1 MELTKRKEKK
11 RKNER
16 KCSPASNK
24 LENQRSGN
32 TESLEGLRSEAV
44 KKKKRRREM
53 KNDWKKNWTIFF
65 ANSCWVRF
73 CSTKGQKQNKME
85 ILTNVICFNIRGWRQ
100 EERGKRNGQEDIFEL
115 HKKKKKKEKERKIR
129 QIRKKRKKRKKENEI
144 TMSKNDVAKRKL

>member
-44 KKKKRRREM
+44 KKKKKKKRRRE
-53 KNDWKKNWTIFF
+53 
-65 ANSCWVRF
+65 
-73 CSTKGQKQNKME
+73 
-85 ILTNVICFNIRGWRQ
+85 
-100 EERGKRNGQEDIFEL
+100 EEK
-115 HKKKKKKEKERKIR
+115 
-129 QIRKKRKKRKKENEI
+129 
-144 TMSKNDVAKRKL
+144 

>member
-53 KNDWKKNWTIFF
+53 KKD
-65 ANSCWVRF
+65 
-73 CSTKGQKQNKME
+73 
-85 ILTNVICFNIRGWRQ
+85 
-100 EERGKRNGQEDIFEL
+100 
-115 HKKKKKKEKERKIR
+115 
-129 QIRKKRKKRKKENEI
+129 
-144 TMSKNDVAKRKL
+144 

>member
-44 KKKKRRREM
+44 KKKKKKKRRREEEKWRM
-53 KNDWKKNWTIFF
+53 IEKRIERFSLPIP
-65 ANSCWVRF
+65 AESGSVR
-73 CSTKGQKQNKME
+73 
-85 ILTNVICFNIRGWRQ
+85 RR
-100 EERGKRNGQEDIFEL
+100 D
-115 HKKKKKKEKERKIR
+115 KIR
-129 QIRKKRKKRKKENEI
+129 
-144 TMSKNDVAKRKL
+144 